1 MRAGRWLGAS
11 EERARSASAVRLHSR
26 RYVCRIA
33 LRTGNPRQIA
43 QQIGYLDSAAPGGK
57 RSDSLSCG

>member
-1 MRAGRWLGAS
+1 M
-11 EERARSASAVRLHSR
+11 RLHSR

-57 RSDSLSCG
+57 RWDSLSCG